1 MPEETVPGSRVR
13 TTTKH
18 GTLTADELAS
28 MLPGMSRLMD
38 ELAHRTWVLYYA
50 AKGGNWDLARYM
62 ERESEKL
69 LETMALARPKYR
81 EDLATFAGEHLTAIA
96 RAIDARDW
104 AGFDAAFRAAVD
116 ASDVYHAKYRKGFLR
131 FRLPERPP
139 EWFDLGPQ

>member
-1 MPEETVPGSRVR
+1 MADAPIPGSRVQA
-13 TTTKH
+13 TTKH
-18 GTLTADELAS
+18 GTLTADEMAS
-28 MLPGMSRLMD
+28 LLPGMARLMD

-62 ERESEKL
+62 EHESEKL

-81 EDLATFAGEHLTAIA
+81 EDIVAFTREPMASLA
-96 RAIDARDW
+96 RAIEAKDW
-104 AGFDAAFRAAVD
+104 SAFEAAFGSAVD
-116 ASDVYHAKYRKGFLR
+116 ASDVYHAKYRKGFIR